1 MDILTTLNLVLMIII
16 IIMVVLAVVIAVILI
31 KNKMKKD
38 KAEEKD
44 GQTAGISK
52 EKQANLIPS
61 VKDFMEFDDI
71 IDNMIVRKNRQQYNM
86 VIQCQGI
93 NYDLLPEEEKIA
105 VENGFVQFLNTL
117 RFPIQL
123 YVQTRNLN
131 LKDTI
136 DEYKTKMA
144 EKTAEVDKIDTQIK
158 QATAKGNVELAN
170 RLKYDRLK
178 KNNVIEY
185 GADIIRYVERMSL
198 NENVQQQ
205 KNYIIV
211 SYFTNELG
219 NVSDYS
225 KEEIDNMCFS
235 ELYTRTN
242 SVIRSLASAEVMGRV
257 LDSEELAELL
267 YMAYNRDEAEV
278 MNFNRALDAQYDRL
292 YSTGKDTLQKKQE
305 LIDEQIAVEAVNL
318 ATESLKAADEER
330 KKEAKEL
337 EKRKQKVKEEALGL
351 IEEYKDQM
359 DNDLY
364 QKTKKQ
370 INKRTSS
377 KETNS
382 KDEEKKNA

>member
-16 IIMVVLAVVIAVILI
+16 IIMVILAITIAIILVR
-31 KNKMKKD
+31 NKMKKD
-38 KAEEKD
+38 KAEEEKSE
-44 GQTAGISK
+44 QSSNISK
-52 EKQANLIPS
+52 DKQANLIPS

-131 LKDTI
+131 LRDTI
-136 DEYKTKMA
+136 DEYKEKVSEKQA
-144 EKTAEVDKIDTQIK
+144 EISKLDAQIK
-158 QATAKGNVELAN
+158 QATAKGNIEVAN
-170 RLKYDRLK
+170 KLKYERLK
-178 KNNVIEY
+178 KNNVVEY
-185 GADIIRYVERMSL
+185 GADIIKYVERMSL

-242 SVIRSLASAEVMGRV
+242 SVIRSLASAEVMGKV

-278 MNFNRALDAQYDRL
+278 INFNRALDAQYDRL
-292 YSTGKDTLQKKQE
+292 
-305 LIDEQIAVEAVNL
+305 
-318 ATESLKAADEER
+318 
-330 KKEAKEL
+330 
-337 EKRKQKVKEEALGL
+337 
-351 IEEYKDQM
+351 
-359 DNDLY
+359 
-364 QKTKKQ
+364 
-370 INKRTSS
+370 
-377 KETNS
+377 
-382 KDEEKKNA
+382 

>member
-16 IIMVVLAVVIAVILI
+16 IIMVILAITIAIILVR
-31 KNKMKKD
+31 NKMKKD
-38 KAEEKD
+38 KAEEEKSE
-44 GQTAGISK
+44 QSSNISK
-52 EKQANLIPS
+52 DKQANLIPS

-131 LKDTI
+131 LRDTI
-136 DEYKTKMA
+136 DEYKEKVSEKQA
-144 EKTAEVDKIDTQIK
+144 EISKLDAQIK
-158 QATAKGNVELAN
+158 QATAKGNIEVAN
-170 RLKYDRLK
+170 KLKYERLK
-178 KNNVIEY
+178 KNNVVEY
-185 GADIIRYVERMSL
+185 GADIIKYVERMSL

-242 SVIRSLASAEVMGRV
+242 SVIRSLASAEVMGKV

-292 YSTGKDTLQKKQE
+292 YSTGKDILQKKQE
-305 LIDEQIAVEAVNL
+305 LIEEQIATEAVNL
-318 ATESLKAADEER
+318 ATESIKAADAER
-330 KKEAKEL
+330 KKQAKEL
-337 EKRKQKVKEEALGL
+337 ERRKQKVREEALAL

-359 DNDLY
+359 DEELY
-364 QKTKKQ
+364 EETKKQ
-370 INKRTSS
+370 INK
-377 KETNS
+377 KANA
-382 KDEEKKNA
+382 EKTKKKA

>member
-31 KNKMKKD
+31 KNKKRKD
-38 KAEEKD
+38 KEEEEKN
-44 GQTAGISK
+44 GNISGVSK
-52 EKQANLIPS
+52 EKQANLVPS

-86 VIQCQGI
+86 IIQCQGI

-131 LKDTI
+131 LRDTI
-136 DEYKTKMA
+136 NEYKEKLSGKQA
-144 EKTAEVDKIDTQIK
+144 EIAKLDTQIK
-158 QATAKGNVELAN
+158 TATSKGNIELAN
-170 RLKYDRLK
+170 KLKYDRLK

-185 GADIIRYVERMSL
+185 GADIIKYVERMSL

-219 NVSDYS
+219 NVADYS

-242 SVIRSLASAEVMGRV
+242 SVIRSLASAEVMGKI

-292 YSTGKDTLQKKQE
+292 YSTGKDVLQKKQE
-305 LIDEQIAVEAVNL
+305 LIEEQIATEAVNL
-318 ATESLKAADEER
+318 ATESIKAADAER
-330 KKEAKEL
+330 KQEAKEL
-337 EKRKQKVKEEALGL
+337 EKRKQKVKEEALEL

-359 DNDLY
+359 DDDLY

-370 INKRTSS
+370 INKRTS
-377 KETNS
+377 KE
-382 KDEEKKNA
+382 EEKKKA

>member
-1 MDILTTLNLVLMIII
+1 MDILTTLNLILMVIIVVMVALAATIAIVL
-16 IIMVVLAVVIAVILI
+16 L
-31 KNKMKKD
+31 KNKLKKD
-38 KAEEKD
+38 QGAQELKGEQNSNNPKD
-44 GQTAGISK
+44 KQTNSIA
-52 EKQANLIPS
+52 S
-61 VKDFMEFDDI
+61 VRDFMEFDDI
-71 IDNMIVRKNRQQYNM
+71 IDNMIVRKNRHQYNM
-86 VIQCQGI
+86 VIQCYGV

-136 DEYKTKMA
+136 AEYKAKMS
-144 EKTAEVDKIDTQIK
+144 DKQSELYKLDSQIR
-158 QATAKGNVELAN
+158 QANAKGDIDLVNK
-170 RLKYDRLK
+170 LKYERLK

-185 GADIIRYVERMSL
+185 GADIIKYVERMSL

-242 SVIRSLASAEVMGRV
+242 SVIRSLASAEVMGKI
-257 LDSEELAELL
+257 LDSEELSELL

-278 MNFNRALDAQYDRL
+278 MNFNKALDAQYDRL
-292 YSTGKDTLQKKQE
+292 YSTGKDALQKRQQLLE
-305 LIDEQIAVEAVNL
+305 EQIKTEAVNL
-318 ATESLKAADEER
+318 ATESLLAADEER
-330 KKEAKEL
+330 KKEL
-337 EKRKQKVKEEALGL
+337 ENKKKKRQRVKEEALQ
-351 IEEYKDQM
+351 IVEEYKDQM
-359 DNDLY
+359 DDDLY
-364 QKTKKQ
+364 QRTKNNIDKRAGKETTKKQ
-370 INKRTSS
+370 
-377 KETNS
+377 
-382 KDEEKKNA
+382 A

>member
-31 KNKMKKD
+31 RNKKKKD
-38 KAEEKD
+38 KEEEKNEN
-44 GQTAGISK
+44 TSGISK
-52 EKQANLIPS
+52 EKQANLVPS

-86 VIQCQGI
+86 IIQCQGI

-136 DEYKTKMA
+136 EEYKEKMS
-144 EKTAEVDKIDTQIK
+144 EKQEEIAKLDAQIK
-158 QATAKGNVELAN
+158 QANSKGNIELAN
-170 RLKYDRLK
+170 KLKYDRLK
-178 KNNVIEY
+178 KNNVLEY
-185 GADIIRYVERMSL
+185 GADIIKYVERMSL

-219 NVSDYS
+219 NVADYS

-242 SVIRSLASAEVMGRV
+242 SVIRSLASAEVMGKV

-292 YSTGKDTLQKKQE
+292 YSTGKDILQKKQE
-305 LIDEQIAVEAVNL
+305 LIEEQIATEAVNL
-318 ATESLKAADEER
+318 ATESIKAADAER

-337 EKRKQKVKEEALGL
+337 EKRKQKVREEALEL

-359 DNDLY
+359 DDELY

-370 INKRTSS
+370 INKRTS
-377 KETNS
+377 KE
-382 KDEEKKNA
+382 EEKKKA

>member
-1 MDILTTLNLVLMIII
+1 MDTLTKLNLILMVIIIAMII
-16 IIMVVLAVVIAVILI
+16 VIAAIAIIVIRGKI
-31 KNKMKKD
+31 KKS
-38 KAEEKD
+38 KAEDSENE
-44 GQTAGISK
+44 QTVNK
-52 EKQANLIPS
+52 EKGKQSNLIPS

-86 VIQCQGI
+86 VIKCQGI

-131 LKDTI
+131 LRDI
-136 DEYKTKMA
+136 ISEYKAKMT
-144 EKTAEVDKIDTQIK
+144 EKEDELSKLDTQIK
-158 QATAKGNVELAN
+158 QAISKGDIQLVNK
-170 RLKYDRLK
+170 LKYEKLK

-185 GADIIRYVERMSL
+185 GADIINYVERMSL
-198 NENVQQQ
+198 NNNVQHQ

-211 SYFTNELG
+211 SYFANELG
-219 NVSDYS
+219 NISDYS

-242 SVIRSLASAEVMGRV
+242 SVIRSLASAEVIGKI

-278 MNFNRALDAQYDRL
+278 MSFNRALDAQYDRL
-292 YSTGKDTLQKKQE
+292 YSTGKDILQKKQE
-305 LIDEQIAVEAVNL
+305 LLDEQIAIEAVNL
-318 ATESLKAADEER
+318 ATESILSADEQR

-337 EKRKQKVKEEALGL
+337 EKRKQRVKKEALEL

-359 DNDLY
+359 DEELY
-364 QKTKKQ
+364 TETKKQ
-370 INKRTSS
+370 IHKKTEKNINK
-377 KETNS
+377 
-382 KDEEKKNA
+382 EKKEA